1 MSRLTERIENF
12 TNAFEMFDRT
22 FQLYLT
28 DKTNETYQLAIA
40 QGFEIVFELSWKIMK
55 DYLQTKGIVASTPK
69 DSIKQSFAANFLNN
83 AQAWIDMASDRNFS
97 SHEYNFK
104 RMNEILD
111 KIETIYYKEIVS
123 FSKFVKEL

>member
-55 DYLQTKGIVASTPK
+55 DYLQTKGVVANTPK
-69 DSIKQSFAANFLNN
+69 DSIKQAFSANFLNN
-83 AQAWIDMASDRNFS
+83 AQIWIDMANDRNFS
-97 SHEYNFK
+97 SHEYNFN

-111 KIETIYYKEIVS
+111 KIEMIYYKEIVS
-123 FSKFVKEL
+123 FSKFIKEL

>member
-55 DYLQTKGIVASTPK
+55 DYLQTKGIMANTPK
-69 DSIKQSFAANFLNN
+69 DSIKQAFAGNYLNN
-83 AQAWIDMASDRNFS
+83 AQVWIDMANDRNFS